1 MAKKGNTWLGH
12 ITMSVSL
19 LAVCF
24 WAYWGIIETFHEG
37 WYSETLYENALNM
50 FGQYLSPMIILILLS
65 VLSIFKNKIGA
76 VVFLLTGIL
85 IGVLIQNRVL
95 VLPFLILAIMFWY
108 SDLNQKKVWTVL
120 IVGTPLI
127 ITLVLGIPNYIR
139 VDNRFNDN
147 DFTQKLIK
155 GNGVELIWAPEGPGF
170 PENGTS
176 WNNAIVICKYLSE
189 DGLAILDEPQNKW
202 RLPTADEMV
211 RSLTKANKNSG
222 GTLDTVRFVAEYKTT
237 PDKESPIWKV
247 HSKVIYMWTATEIDS
262 THAYMIAY
270 DGKLWSRNK
279 KYAAN
284 YLGFR
289 AVKIE

>member
-1 MAKKGNTWLGH
+1 MNRRKTIIGY
-12 ITMSVSL
+12 ITLSVAL
-19 LAVCF
+19 CAICF

-50 FGQYLSPMIILILLS
+50 LGQYLSPMMILILLT

-76 VVFLLTGIL
+76 VAFLLTGIL
-85 IGVLIQNRVL
+85 IGVFIQNLVL
-95 VLPFLILAIMFWY
+95 VLPFLILAIMFWF

-127 ITLVLGIPNYIR
+127 IALVLGIPNYMR

-147 DFTQKLIK
+147 DFTQRLIN

-176 WNNAIVICKYLSE
+176 WNNAVVICKYLSE
-189 DGLAILDEPQNKW
+189 DGLTILDEPQNKW
-202 RLPTADEMV
+202 RLPTADEIV
-211 RSLTKANKNSG
+211 RSLTKGNKNAG
-222 GTLDTVRFVAEYKTT
+222 GTLDSVRFVAEYKTT

-247 HSKVIYMWTATEIDS
+247 HSKVIYMWTANEIDS

-279 KYAAN
+279 KYSAN

-289 AVKIE
+289 AVKTK